1 MALDIEP
8 ATTRLAVLVRRVP
21 DGMLGDMTPCDRSVG
36 ELLDHIQSFAAAFR
50 AAADKDEDATTAG
63 PPPTPDVSRLGDDW
77 RDRIEQLL
85 RRLANS
91 WKQPLAWEGT
101 TRVGG
106 LDMPGEA
113 AGIVALDE
121 VILHSWDLAVATGQE
136 YEPPADL
143 VGRLMPF
150 LQHMAEPAM
159 TGAREGLFGPVV
171 PVDRTASQFDQVL
184 GLAGRRPG
192 WRPT

>member
-1 MALDIEP
+1 MLDMEP
-8 ATTRLAVLVRRVP
+8 ATTRLADIVRRVP
-21 DGMLGDMTPCDRSVG
+21 DGALGGVTPCDCSVG

-50 AAADKDEDATTAG
+50 AAAEKDQDAATAG
-63 PPPTPDVSRLGDDW
+63 PPPRPDRARLGEDW

-85 RRLANS
+85 RRLAAS
-91 WKQPLAWEGT
+91 WREPAAWEGT

-106 LDMPGEA
+106 LEMPGEA

-121 VILHSWDLAVATGQE
+121 VILHGWDLAVATGQV

-143 VGRLMPF
+143 VDRLMPF
-150 LQHMAEPAM
+150 LQHMADPAM
-159 TGAREGLFGPVV
+159 TAAREGLFGPVV
-171 PVDRTASQFDQVL
+171 PVDETASPFDQVL

-192 WRPT
+192 WRP